1 MRKINLA
8 GFYYQKLEEYL
19 LNDLHKINCALKFRI
34 EKMTD
39 RFKITFWTEFPSNR
53 SLKRYKISY
62 SIANC
67 DTLHLHFL

>member
-53 SLKRYKISY
+53 SLKR
-62 SIANC
+62 
-67 DTLHLHFL
+67 